1 MNNFLITAM
10 GRSGTKFL
18 ATLMNMSRVW
28 TVKHE
33 PNGSAD
39 MDINLKEVQG
49 RFNQDY
55 YGEVNS
61 YLRYK
66 ADEIKVEKYGVILRS
81 PIAIWMSIANRHPKE
96 KWAEDLKDLERS
108 IIRLLY
114 YSALNRFLTIDF
126 KRMTSDIDYLID
138 LLNYFGVNDISKND
152 ISLEKINETKD
163 RKYYSLEQF
172 NSHIQDTLLDLENKM
187 RIFMG
192 D

>member
-18 ATLMNMSRVW
+18 ATLMNMSKKW

-33 PNGSAD
+33 PEGASDLKAD
-39 MDINLKEVQG
+39 IPHIQK

-61 YLRYK
+61 YLRFK

-81 PIAIWMSIANRHPKE
+81 PIAIWMSITNRHPKE
-96 KWAEDLKDLERS
+96 RWTEDLRDLEQS

-114 YSALNRFLTIDF
+114 YSVLDKFLAIDF
-126 KRMTSDIDYLID
+126 KRMTSNIDYLID
-138 LLNYFGVNDISKND
+138 LLDHFGINDISKND

-192 D
+192 A

>member
-18 ATLMNMSRVW
+18 ATLMNMSKKW

-33 PNGSAD
+33 PEGASDLKAD
-39 MDINLKEVQG
+39 IPHIQK

-61 YLRYK
+61 YLRFK

-96 KWAEDLKDLERS
+96 KWGEDLKDLEQS

-126 KRMTSDIDYLID
+126 KRMTNDIDYLID
-138 LLNYFGVNDISKND
+138 LLDYFGIKDISKDD